1 MITHCTPKS
10 SFLLFSPFSFDTL
23 SFSSYQTYKQTN
35 SGRNSN
41 LMTLIF
47 LSTRED
53 TTLYSIEVIYFL
65 ALFIFISFF
74 TAPVHE
80 TPIEIIAARFGV
92 SSRDELTSNLAM
104 KYLRL
109 DSWYMNILIKTPPI
123 SPPSG
128 AMQRCLNCHQ

>member
-1 MITHCTPKS
+1 MA
-10 SFLLFSPFSFDTL
+10 
-23 SFSSYQTYKQTN
+23 
-35 SGRNSN
+35 RN
-41 LMTLIF
+41 IGG
-47 LSTRED
+47 
-53 TTLYSIEVIYFL
+53 VIAGYIVIG
-65 ALFIFISFF
+65 LFIFISFF

-92 SSRDELTSNLAM
+92 SSRDELTTNLAM

-128 AMQRCLNCHQ
+128 ATQRCLNCHQ